1 MWKTD
6 EGDEFCKNEEVLKQR
21 RNPPEEGPEMKLTI
35 DRVDDNSSKR
45 ALKQR
50 INGSRNKGRRATLLA
65 EAKDVDQ
72 GTISKMRKLNKGEL
86 LGIRMRT
93 IWNLIAEEEPGPGN
107 CAVPL
112 ALLALARWEAVSE
125 DWLTFLAQ
133 VYGVA
138 ILIIVDE
145 WVESG
150 SVQKS
155 TDDEGTWY
163 RLGIFPKGY
172 EKLLTLVANEEPGM
186 YRRALDRTQG
196 RVIPKASMGE
206 VVKQAAANWR
216 LKPEF
221 PSRRSKEDLAGL
233 KKSFHRK

>member
-1 MWKTD
+1 
-6 EGDEFCKNEEVLKQR
+6 
-21 RNPPEEGPEMKLTI
+21 
-35 DRVDDNSSKR
+35 
-45 ALKQR
+45 
-50 INGSRNKGRRATLLA
+50 
-65 EAKDVDQ
+65 
-72 GTISKMRKLNKGEL
+72 
-86 LGIRMRT
+86 
-93 IWNLIAEEEPGPGN
+93 
-107 CAVPL
+107 
-112 ALLALARWEAVSE
+112 
-125 DWLTFLAQ
+125 LAQ

-172 EKLLTLVANEEPGM
+172 EKLLTLVANEEPGT
-186 YRRALDRTQG
+186 YRLALDRTQG

-206 VVKQAAANWR
+206 VVKQAAATWR

-221 PSRRSKEDLAGL
+221 PNRWSKEDLARL